1 MPHDKKLYDKMRPPK
16 YKGNATEVLFH
27 VTVMSLDT
35 IDESSMTYTC
45 DVFFAQ
51 SWKDNRLRLPDNMTS
66 EYRLLPIE
74 WLTQIWRPDSFFKN
88 AKDVTF
94 QTMTI
99 PNHYIWLWKDKTILY
114 MVKLTLVLS
123 CPMHFKN
130 YPHDTQTCNLE
141 IESISHTT
149 DDLIFTWDPAMPLD
163 VDKGIELPQLELIST
178 KHDDCTTVY
187 STGKFTCLEVVFKFK
202 RRLGYYLFHTY
213 VPTCLIVIMS
223 WISFW
228 IKPEAVPA
236 RVTLGVTSLL
246 TLSTQHANSQKSLP
260 PVSYI
265 KAIDVFM
272 SGCTVFVFLSLM
284 EYALVNIVMG
294 DIADIEKKKSMG
306 ISNLILGSTKAGGAP
321 PTAQVS
327 SLHLRR
333 KNGSVEDLEGP
344 VTYNHDEGVLTN
356 QRDVFSSMP
365 SLVGHRAT
373 IGPTTGPL
381 SVGGLLTADGT
392 SLLGQQATLVKQ
404 HTCGGGHGI
413 GGNNNS
419 SNNRN
424 SKSGHN
430 HSSSSSHHHH
440 HHHHHTSSSPPS
452 NTIPLNHLDKRRDS
466 ELFYSA
472 SQYNSGGGGTGMT
485 KSEAQ
490 AAAAAATAAAM
501 QGQSPG
507 QETTYFMNRDGLM
520 ETVTTDNATGAI
532 RRGDGTGAGSGMGSD
547 FAAATGNCVNSA
559 SGLGLMSAAGGGQEI
574 PMVGSPGFG
583 PGPANGNGKNG
594 GGGGGQ
600 GGGSDDGCP
609 GGGGGGGGATNLNNN
624 SSVISQQGIKNL
636 VHDVQIKR
644 QREIRD
650 MMKKKREKA
659 VLVDRISRWLFPTS
673 FILLNIVYWALF
685 GDHKLWT

>member
-1 MPHDKKLYDKMRPPK
+1 MPLATKTYDKMRPPK
-16 YKGNATEVLFH
+16 YQNNATEVLFH

-74 WLTQIWRPDSFFKN
+74 WLTEIWRPDSFFKN
-88 AKDVTF
+88 AKSVTF

-149 DDLIFTWDPAMPLD
+149 DDLVFIWDPQMPLD

-178 KHDDCTTVY
+178 KNDDCTTEY

-246 TLSTQHANSQKSLP
+246 TLSTQLANSQKSLP

-272 SGCTVFVFLSLM
+272 SSCMIFVFLSLM

-306 ISNLILGSTKAGGAP
+306 ISNLVLGSRGLPIRSKEGGINQEEVLKYSNMQEQRTFTSFIRDRIP
-321 PTAQVS
+321 KMNLNTNRSNGSNSIPMTMTQQQQLHQQQVVGSNRDLNDTGGFVTPLHSHHPQVS
-327 SLHLRR
+327 AQQ
-333 KNGSVEDLEGP
+333 SVAQ
-344 VTYNHDEGVLTN
+344 H
-356 QRDVFSSMP
+356 
-365 SLVGHRAT
+365 
-373 IGPTTGPL
+373 
-381 SVGGLLTADGT
+381 VGGQPNTLNVNNLIGNSTTASSCIHTRGT
-392 SLLGQQATLVKQ
+392 NHLQATQ
-404 HTCGGGHGI
+404 
-413 GGNNNS
+413 
-419 SNNRN
+419 
-424 SKSGHN
+424 
-430 HSSSSSHHHH
+430 
-440 HHHHHTSSSPPS
+440 PPS
-452 NTIPLNHLDKRRDS
+452 NANHTNLMDDQVMNM
-466 ELFYSA
+466 
-472 SQYNSGGGGTGMT
+472 SQFEEVT
-485 KSEAQ
+485 
-490 AAAAAATAAAM
+490 
-501 QGQSPG
+501 P
-507 QETTYFMNRDGLM
+507 YFMNRDGCM
-520 ETVTTDNATGAI
+520 ETTATAAPESAMAAGATGLSMPPAPPPPL
-532 RRGDGTGAGSGMGSD
+532 GGPLGGMG
-547 FAAATGNCVNSA
+547 
-559 SGLGLMSAAGGGQEI
+559 LG
-574 PMVGSPGFG
+574 G
-583 PGPANGNGKNG
+583 PNPN
-594 GGGGGQ
+594 
-600 GGGSDDGCP
+600 
-609 GGGGGGGGATNLNNN
+609 
-624 SSVISQQGIKNL
+624 VIQPGIKSL
-636 VHDVQIKR
+636 VHDVQLKR
-644 QREIRD
+644 QKEIRD

-685 GDHKLWT
+685 GDHGLW

>member
-1 MPHDKKLYDKMRPPK
+1 MRVQIIVMTRRLIAATTLHQILLLTCVLGQNEDKDQHLSNYPEQQPLEISDIMPLAKKSYDKMRPPK
-16 YKGNATEVLFH
+16 FKNNATEVLFH

-74 WLTQIWRPDSFFKN
+74 WLTEIWRPDSFFKN
-88 AKDVTF
+88 AKSVTF

-149 DDLIFTWDPAMPLD
+149 DDLIFIWDPQMPLD

-178 KHDDCTTVY
+178 KNDDCTTEY

-306 ISNLILGSTKAGGAP
+306 ISNLILGSRGLPIRSKEGGINQEEVLKYANMQEQRTFKSFIRDRIP
-321 PTAQVS
+321 KMNLNSRENSRNV
-327 SLHLRR
+327 
-333 KNGSVEDLEGP
+333 NGSNSIPMTMTQQQQLHQQHIGDS
-344 VTYNHDEGVLTN
+344 N
-356 QRDVFSSMP
+356 RDNDTGGFVPLHPSHHTQISS
-365 SLVGHRAT
+365 A
-373 IGPTTGPL
+373 
-381 SVGGLLTADGT
+381 
-392 SLLGQQATLVKQ
+392 
-404 HTCGGGHGI
+404 
-413 GGNNNS
+413 
-419 SNNRN
+419 
-424 SKSGHN
+424 
-430 HSSSSSHHHH
+430 HSSQQSAQHAGRQPNTLNVNNLIGNSTTASSCIHQRGTNHLQV
-440 HHHHHTSSSPPS
+440 TQPPS
-452 NTIPLNHLDKRRDS
+452 NTNHTTSMDDQIMS
-466 ELFYSA
+466 GAFEEL
-472 SQYNSGGGGTGMT
+472 T
-485 KSEAQ
+485 
-490 AAAAAATAAAM
+490 
-501 QGQSPG
+501 P
-507 QETTYFMNRDGLM
+507 YFMNRDGCM
-520 ETVTTDNATGAI
+520 EATADAAPEVAIAAGA
-532 RRGDGTGAGSGMGSD
+532 SGMGGMPPVPPPPLS
-547 FAAATGNCVNSA
+547 
-559 SGLGLMSAAGGGQEI
+559 M
-574 PMVGSPGFG
+574 
-583 PGPANGNGKNG
+583 
-594 GGGGGQ
+594 
-600 GGGSDDGCP
+600 GGSSNP
-609 GGGGGGGGATNLNNN
+609 N
-624 SSVISQQGIKNL
+624 VITPGIKSL
-636 VHDVQIKR
+636 VHDVQLKR
-644 QREIRD
+644 QKEIREI
-650 MMKKKREKA
+650 MKKKREKA
-659 VLVDRISRWLFPTS
+659 MLVDRISRWLFPTS

-685 GDHKLWT
+685 GDHGLWDNKGRGTT